1 MKKRIDDIYRERF
14 RDVETTPPPGAWE
27 NISEALPQKKKRR
40 ILPFWYEVAG
50 TAAALALLFTLYQ
63 AFTGSTGSTDV
74 RLVGFDNYKTKLEL
88 RTVSTDFR
96 ESMLRSSIIL
106 EAVKMNSGQEINNSA
121 SPSGQA
127 VQNLGSYFAGIS
139 EESEDRLQTELTYTF
154 PNYLKVNPLIITPSE
169 NDKPL
174 EANTSEIAA
183 KSQSEKVLE
192 GKGSE
197 IAAVSEEGKENED
210 AGGKELASLPG
221 KEELEEIAEA
231 TTLSKRFSVRPTA
244 AAVYFDNLG
253 GGNALDRQFA
263 TNSSSGELSMAY
275 GVNVAY
281 QVTPRVKVRTG
292 VSKVNLSHNTNDV
305 GYMAAARSEAL
316 NNPEINYSTASTM
329 IVTSDASSGSLNQSL
344 GFIEVPLE
352 MEFALL
358 ESKIGINL
366 IGGASTFFLDENMIF
381 HTSPMATTELGE
393 ANNLNNVSFSTNI
406 GVGINYNI
414 SQQFQLNLEP
424 IFKYQLNTYNN
435 SAGLSPY
442 IFGVYSGLSFKF

>member
-1 MKKRIDDIYRERF
+1 MKKKIDDIYRERF
-14 RDVETTPPPGAWE
+14 RDVETTPPPESWE
-27 NISEALPQKKKRR
+27 NIRAALPQKKKRR

-63 AFTGSTGSTDV
+63 AFTANTTGPEV
-74 RLVGFDNYKTKLEL
+74 RLVGFDYIPNKSEL
-88 RTVSTDFR
+88 KTVSANFR

-106 EAVKMNSGQEINNSA
+106 EALKMNTGQSINHTA
-121 SPSGQA
+121 SPSGRA
-127 VQNLGSYFAGIS
+127 VKNIGSYFAAIS
-139 EESEDRLQTELTYTF
+139 EESADPEQTELTYSF
-154 PNYLKVNPLIITPSE
+154 PKYLKVNPLIITPSE
-169 NDKPL
+169 TDSSLAKKK
-174 EANTSEIAA
+174 SETAA
-183 KSQSEKVLE
+183 VLE
-192 GKGSE
+192 EAKGIEGARESE
-197 IAAVSEEGKENED
+197 S
-210 AGGKELASLPG
+210 ASIPG
-221 KEELEEIAEA
+221 KKEMEEIAE
-231 TTLSKRFSVRPTA
+231 TTGLSKRFSVRPTA

-253 GGNALDRQFA
+253 AGNALDGQFA
-263 TNSSSGELSMAY
+263 SNSAAGELTMAY

-281 QVTPRVKVRTG
+281 QLTSRIKVRTG

-305 GYMAAARSEAL
+305 GYMAAAQSQAL
-316 NNPEINYSTASTM
+316 NNPEINYSTASSM
-329 IVTSDASSGSLNQSL
+329 IVASDANTGFINQSL

-352 MEFALL
+352 MELSLL
-358 ESKIGINL
+358 NSKIGLNL
-366 IGGASTFFLDENMIF
+366 IGGASTFFLDENMIS

-406 GVGINYNI
+406 GLGINYNI

>member
-1 MKKRIDDIYRERF
+1 MKKKIDDIYRERF
-14 RDVETTPPPGAWE
+14 RDVETTPPQESWE
-27 NISEALPQKKKRR
+27 NILAALPQKKRRR

-63 AFTGSTGSTDV
+63 AFTGNTTNPDV
-74 RLVGFDNYKTKLEL
+74 KLVGFDHQPNRPEL
-88 RTVSTDFR
+88 RTVSPTFR

-106 EAVKMNSGQEINNSA
+106 EALKMNTGLAVNNTA
-121 SPSGQA
+121 SPSGEA
-127 VQNLGSYFAGIS
+127 VHNIGSYFAGIFNETIF
-139 EESEDRLQTELTYTF
+139 EESTEPGTTELTYSF
-154 PNYLKVNPLIITPSE
+154 PNYLKANPLIITPAGT
-169 NDKPL
+169 DKSIL
-174 EANTSEIAA
+174 EADSAITAI
-183 KSQSEKVLE
+183 
-192 GKGSE
+192 
-197 IAAVSEEGKENED
+197 SEEKKENKENKG
-210 AGGKELASLPG
+210 AGEIEIASLPG
-221 KEELEEIAEA
+221 KEEMEEIAEA
-231 TTLSKRFSVRPTA
+231 TGMSKRFSVRPTA

-253 GGNALDRQFA
+253 KGNALDAQFGS
-263 TNSSSGELSMAY
+263 NSSAGELTMAY

-292 VSKVNLSHNTNDV
+292 VSKVNLSHNTNGV
-305 GYMAAARSEAL
+305 GYMAAAQSQAL
-316 NNPEINYSTASTM
+316 TNPDINYSTASTM
-329 IVTSDASSGSLNQSL
+329 IVRSDASSGYLNQSL

-366 IGGASTFFLDENMIF
+366 IGGASTFFLDENMIS
-381 HTSPMATTELGE
+381 HTSPMATTELGQ

-406 GVGINYNI
+406 GLGVNYNI

>member
-14 RDVETTPPPGAWE
+14 KDVESTPPPEAWK
-27 NISEALPQKKKRR
+27 NISAALPQKKKRR
-40 ILPFWYEVAG
+40 VLPFWYEVAG
-50 TAAALALLFTLYQ
+50 TAAALALLFTIYQ
-63 AFTGSTGSTDV
+63 AFNQSSSTDV
-74 RLVGFDNYKTKLEL
+74 QLIGFDYNKTQIDLN
-88 RTVSTDFR
+88 TVSTNFR

-106 EAVKMNSGQEINNSA
+106 EALRMNNSA
-121 SPSGQA
+121 DQQGKTSPSSQV

-139 EESEDRLQTELTYTF
+139 EEAAGQSQTELTYSF
-154 PNYLKVNPLIITPSE
+154 PNHLKVNPLIITPSE
-169 NDKPL
+169 SDKTHTENP
-174 EANTSEIAA
+174 SEIAA
-183 KSQSEKVLE
+183 T
-192 GKGSE
+192 
-197 IAAVSEEGKENED
+197 SEETED
-210 AGGKELASLPG
+210 MEGLLAIKNSTKP
-221 KEELEEIAEA
+221 KEELSEEIAEEIAEA
-231 TTLSKRFSVRPTA
+231 TGLSKRFSVRPTA

-253 GGNALDRQFA
+253 GGNSLDRNFA
-263 TNSSSGELSMAY
+263 SNSSSGELSMAY

-281 QVTPRVKVRTG
+281 QLTPRMKVRTG

-305 GYMAAARSEAL
+305 GYMAAAQSEVL
-316 NNPEINYSTASTM
+316 NRPDINYSS
-329 IVTSDASSGSLNQSL
+329 ASSMVVSSAASNGSLNQSL

-366 IGGASTFFLDENMIF
+366 IGGASTFFLDENMIS